1 MTPRPTNLAATDSLD
16 WLARITAE
24 AAPPL
29 SADTIDR
36 LRLVLAPKPVA
47 ELTQPEQQRRA
58 A

>member
-1 MTPRPTNLAATDSLD
+1 MTSRPAKLAATDGLD

-36 LRLVLAPKPVA
+36 LRLVLAPKPTA
-47 ELTQPEQQRRA
+47 EPTQPEQQRRA